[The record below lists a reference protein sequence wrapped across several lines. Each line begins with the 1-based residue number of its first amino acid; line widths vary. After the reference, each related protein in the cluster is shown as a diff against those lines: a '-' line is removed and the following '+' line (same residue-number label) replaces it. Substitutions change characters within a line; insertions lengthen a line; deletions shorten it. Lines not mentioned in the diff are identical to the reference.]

1 MGILP
6 NSANFRYIHRVRMS
20 SKRVYV
26 MYEIEQREFRSR
38 LMLAKLLSDHGFE
51 VLIFQHRMLSV
62 LALFAKPGAIFLKSN
77 PYQFDYS
84 ISLLSKRG
92 FKIYLWQE
100 EGIHFRRDQMES
112 PVFSTKSVPWIYKY
126 LAWHPT
132 DASFAVKQGFPRER
146 VEICGNTRMELASKI
161 DRRRRNSNEPLRLL
175 VVSNFDM
182 SSMSYNFLSE
192 GNMAARA
199 ARESQDEFDLIKSVA
214 LRNFQLYEEL
224 LNQVDF
230 SKFRV
235 TYRPYYFEQQIS
247 IFSTQVSLDQ
257 NLSIFDSLKSSDVV
271 VHYGSTVGVEAV
283 QAGIL
288 SINLSAD
295 LTSID
300 PRILG
305 VSLNFSEVTKLL
317 ARLKFLSENPNELEH
332 VITAQAAACISW
344 YETDFRRSGQS
355 QVILKELLEGAFVP
369 GKDLPHFS
377 RIRVL
382 YLELR
387 NFLGGMKRAPFRR
400 VAKRKAPLL
409 STERIQ
415 REHSLFAVDSR
426 FMKVKYFGRALEIS
440 Q

>member
-1 MGILP
+1 MITLP
-6 NSANFRYIHRVRMS
+6 NFAIFRYIHHVRMS

-38 LMLAKLLSDHGFE
+38 LMLAKLLSHNGFE
-51 VLIFQHRMLSV
+51 VLIFQHRMLSM
-62 LALFAKPGAIFLKSN
+62 LALFAKPGTVFLKSN

-100 EGIHFRRDQMES
+100 EGIHFRRDQKES

-132 DASFAVKQGFPRER
+132 DASFAIKQGFPSER

-161 DRRRRNSNEPLRLL
+161 DRRRGNSNDPLRLL

-182 SSMSYNFLSE
+182 SAMSYNFLTDGSM
-192 GNMAARA
+192 GATA

-214 LRNFQLYEEL
+214 LKNFQLYEEL
-224 LNQVDF
+224 LNRVDF
-230 SKFRV
+230 SRFKV
-235 TYRPYYFEQQIS
+235 TYRPYFFEQQIS
-247 IFSTQVSLDQ
+247 TFSTNVSLDQ
-257 NLSIFDSLKSSDVV
+257 NLSVIDTLKSSDVV

-305 VSLNFSEVTKLL
+305 VSLNFSEVTELL
-317 ARLKFLSENPNELEH
+317 ARLYFFSENPTELES
-332 VITAQAAACISW
+332 VITAQAAACIKW
-344 YETDFRRSGQS
+344 YEIDFRRSGQS
-355 QVILKELLEGAFVP
+355 QLILKELLEGTFVP
-369 GKDLPHFS
+369 GKDFPNFS
-377 RIRVL
+377 TLRVL

-387 NFLGGMKRAPFRR
+387 NFLGGMKRASFRR

-409 STERIQ
+409 SAERIQ
-415 REHSLFAVDSR
+415 REHSMFAVDSR
-426 FMKVKYFGRALEIS
+426 FMKVKYFGRALKIS
-440 Q
+440 P